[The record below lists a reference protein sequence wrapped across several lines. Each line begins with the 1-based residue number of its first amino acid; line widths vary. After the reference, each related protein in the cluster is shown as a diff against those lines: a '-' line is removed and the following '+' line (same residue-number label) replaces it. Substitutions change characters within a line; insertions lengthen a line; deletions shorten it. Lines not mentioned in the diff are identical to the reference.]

1 MFKFSTKEKKSNVKV
16 IEKMDNTDSSAI
28 VVGEFEISTPSG
40 STDIIVGAL
49 LDNTPLCTMS
59 NTSSCPV
66 GFVSSNVCIGK
77 DDADLNTHVCVMAVN
92 YTTPSS
98 N

>member
-1 MFKFSTKEKKSNVKV
+1 MFKFITKEKKSNIKV

-28 VVGEFEISTPSG
+28 VVGEFKISTPSG
-40 STDIIVGAL
+40 TTDIIVGAL

-59 NTSSCPV
+59 NTSCPV
-66 GFVSSNVCIGK
+66 GFVSSDVCIGK
-77 DDADLNTHVCVMAVN
+77 DDADPNTHVCVMAIN